1 MRSTPT
7 SAAGRD
13 RAAFG
18 GRKIA
23 PVPIFTRH
31 DHLAAGCLEG
41 EFHCLR
47 DPASRGVAGHE
58 PIDHHVDRVLD
69 LLLERRRIL
78 DAADGAIHAGPR
90 ETLADEIG
98 KQIPVLS
105 LSVADKRRE
114 QHYPLSL
121 TGRDDSLH
129 DLVARLRFKHGVA
142 LGAVGRAH
150 PRVEH
155 AEEVVDFRH
164 RGDG

>member
-23 PVPIFTRH
+23 PVPIFTRN
-31 DHLAAGCLEG
+31 DHLAAGGLEG
-41 EFHCLR
+41 EFHRLR
-47 DPASRGVAGHE
+47 DPASSGVTRHE

-90 ETLADEIG
+90 ETLADEVDEEIA
-98 KQIPVLS
+98 VLS
-105 LSVADKRRE
+105 LSVADERRE
-114 QHYPLSL
+114 QHHPLSL
-121 TGRDDSLH
+121 AGRDNPLH
-129 DLVARLRFKHGVA
+129 DLVARLRLQHSVA

-155 AEEVVDFRH
+155 AEEVVDLRH